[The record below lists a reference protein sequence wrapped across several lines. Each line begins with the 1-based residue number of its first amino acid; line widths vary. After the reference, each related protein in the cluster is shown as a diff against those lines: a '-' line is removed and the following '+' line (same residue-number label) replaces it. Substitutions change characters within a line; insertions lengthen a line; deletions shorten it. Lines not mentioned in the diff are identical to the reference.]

1 VAAPNAILQKFDR
14 GSAVLLMLETCGA
27 HAGSRLK
34 RDLLAPIAWS
44 TVRYTRR
51 VSTNRRDFLAQ
62 SGAAVAS
69 ALLSCRTNNVSGSP
83 AVAVVSP
90 RSVQQVLRGMATQ
103 DGAGVKLARIIGQ
116 PALRHLDPF
125 VLLDRIHS
133 RDPDAY
139 VRGFP
144 DHPHRGFETVTVM
157 LEGRMRHRDS
167 RGNRGL
173 IPGGGAQWMTAGRGI
188 VHSEMPEQETGIL
201 HGFQLWI
208 NLPAREK
215 LCPQAY
221 QDLQPAEL
229 ADASLSA
236 AGSRVR
242 VIAGSANGLSG
253 PVHGPV
259 RQRPTEPT
267 LLTLALADDTPFEL
281 DVAAGHNVF
290 AFVYGGSVVVGP
302 EAAATR
308 VDEGTIAVLGPGNRV
323 RVRAPEQPSGVLLA
337 AGRPL
342 GEPIV
347 QRGPFV
353 MNTEEEIAQ
362 AFADYRAGVLDKT

>member
-1 VAAPNAILQKFDR
+1 V
-14 GSAVLLMLETCGA
+14 S
-27 HAGSRLK
+27 
-34 RDLLAPIAWS
+34 S
-44 TVRYTRR
+44 T
-51 VSTNRRDFLAQ
+51 RRDFLVQ

-69 ALLSCRTNNVSGSP
+69 TLLSCGRTGVSGAP
-83 AVAVVSP
+83 AAVALSP
-90 RSVQQVLRGMATQ
+90 RRVLQVLRGMPTS
-103 DGAGVKLARIIGQ
+103 DGAGVKLTRILGQ
-116 PALRHLDPF
+116 PALRNLDPF

-157 LEGRMRHRDS
+157 LEGRMRHKDS

-173 IPGGGAQWMTAGRGI
+173 ITGGGAQWMTAGRGI
-188 VHSEMPEQETGIL
+188 VHSEMPEQETGFL
-201 HGFQLWI
+201 HGFQLWV

-215 LCPQAY
+215 MCVQAY
-221 QDLQPAEL
+221 QDLQPSQLAE
-229 ADASLSA
+229 ASLSSG
-236 AGSRVR
+236 GSRVR
-242 VIAGSANGLSG
+242 VIAGNANGLSG
-253 PVHGPV
+253 PVRGPV
-259 RQRPTEPT
+259 RERPTEPT

-281 DVAAGHNVF
+281 EVPSAHNVF
-290 AFVYGGSVVVGP
+290 AFVYEGRVLVGP
-302 EAAATR
+302 EGAATR
-308 VDEGTIAVLGPGNRV
+308 VDEESIAVLGPGNRV
-323 RVRAPEQPSGVLLA
+323 RLRADQTASGVLLA

-362 AFADYRAGVLDKT
+362 AFADYRAGVLDRT